1 MKSVFNKKNIFFL
14 IFGFVIVFSL
24 VVGTSYA
31 ILKGS
36 FSDKNEQVIKAG
48 SVELKL
54 TEYYDDINKKI
65 TIMSDED
72 GLLQDDVY
80 EFSIK
85 NIGDSPAKYDLKLIN
100 DVPISYTGK
109 VLDMKYIKVGLEVNG
124 EEHGPISLEKVK
136 SVIDS
141 DIVYKKEIINY
152 KLRIWLDSSKSDE
165 IESLENYKAFLKL
178 KVDAIQRP
186 DSMDNG
192 S

>member
-14 IFGFVIVFSL
+14 VFGFVIVFSL

-100 DVPISYTGK
+100 DVPTSYTGK

-124 EEHGPISLEKVK
+124 EERGPISLEKVK

-152 KLRIWLDSSKSDE
+152 KLRIWLDASKSDE